1 MRKTLLLLLAVFL
14 IVGVFSSCGR
24 VGADEV
30 SPWYSFEDDRGEE
43 IRILEKPENVAVLF
57 SSLAD
62 IWCLAGG
69 DIAIT
74 VGESVERGFADPSV
88 VLADSGAGKTVNT
101 EVLLAAEPDFVICSS
116 DIDAQVKTADLLNK
130 KGIPAAC
137 FRVDSFEDYLRVL
150 KIFTDITG
158 DSEAYALNGEA
169 VALRIDLLLDSV
181 EGKNGGNILFVRSGS
196 GASSAKAK
204 TADMHFAA
212 AMLSDIGTYNIAE
225 SAPLLLEG
233 LSIEAVLR
241 EDPKFIFISTMGD
254 DEAARVHMES
264 VLKTPAWQALSA
276 VKNGRVF
283 YLPRELFQYKPNAK
297 WDLAYE
303 YLIGIVYE
311 QEKE

>member
-14 IVGVFSSCGR
+14 VVGVFSSCGNAE
-24 VGADEV
+24 ADEF
-30 SPWYSFEDDRGEE
+30 SAWYCFEDDRGEE
-43 IRILEKPENVAVLF
+43 IRLLEKPENVAVLF

-69 DIAIT
+69 AVEIT
-74 VGESVERGFADPSV
+74 VGESVERGFADASA

-101 EVLLAAEPDFVICSS
+101 EVLLAAEPDFVICSF

-169 VALRIDLLLDSV
+169 VALRIASLLDGV
-181 EGKNGGNILFVRSGS
+181 EGKNGGNILFIRSGS

-212 AMLSDIGTYNIAE
+212 AILEDIGTYNIAKN
-225 SAPLLLEG
+225 APLLLDG
-233 LSIEAVLR
+233 LSIESVLK
-241 EDPKFIFISTMGD
+241 EDPKFIFISVMGNE
-254 DEAARVHMES
+254 EAARAHMES
-264 VLKTPAWQALSA
+264 VLQAPAWQALSA

>member
-1 MRKTLLLLLAVFL
+1 MKKALFLLLTMFLLA
-14 IVGVFSSCGR
+14 GVFSSCGNAE
-24 VGADEV
+24 ADEF
-30 SPWYSFEDDRGEE
+30 SAWYCFEDDRGEE
-43 IRILEKPENVAVLF
+43 IRLLEKPENVAVLF

-69 DIAIT
+69 TVEIT
-74 VGESVERGFADPSV
+74 VGESVERGFADASA

-101 EVLLAAEPDFVICSS
+101 EVLLAAEPDFVICSL

-169 VALRIDLLLDSV
+169 VALRIASLLDSV

-212 AMLSDIGTYNIAE
+212 AILKDIGTYNIAE
-225 SAPLLLEG
+225 NAPLLLDG
-233 LSIEAVLR
+233 LSIESVLK
-241 EDPKFIFISTMGD
+241 EDPKFIFISVMGNE
-254 DEAARVHMES
+254 EAARAHMES